1 MISFHISVKIIDSPL
16 EFNLDSLHCKRIPS
30 DFLDPIL
37 HLTFTF
43 LICPLKKKK
52 ENREECVCVCE
63 RDRVCVCVC
72 VREREC
78 VCVKRVI
85 FLDLSS
91 FCLT

>member
-52 ENREECVCVCE
+52 ENREECVCVFVCVKE
-63 RDRVCVCVC
+63 IECVCVCVC
-72 VREREC
+72 VRERES
-78 VCVKRVI
+78 VCV
-85 FLDLSS
+85 
-91 FCLT
+91 